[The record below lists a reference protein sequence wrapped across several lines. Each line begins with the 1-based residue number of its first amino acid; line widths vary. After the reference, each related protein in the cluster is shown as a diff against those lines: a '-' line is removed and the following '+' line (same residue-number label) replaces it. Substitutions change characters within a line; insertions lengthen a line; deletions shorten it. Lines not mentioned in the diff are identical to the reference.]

1 MTAICQE
8 GGDKMDRA
16 VAVTVRRR
24 CRTVECEGVYFIFTC
39 DLRSHTDLDMPML
52 LPVKTH
58 VVCWEQ
64 NQISRQSNESTRRL
78 QSSTV
83 PNCRLYQIL
92 CAAPDWY

>member
-1 MTAICQE
+1 
-8 GGDKMDRA
+8 MDRA

-58 VVCWEQ
+58 VVCGIAPKCTDNNDDLLWSPAGCIRIRSRLSANSECSRRCH
-64 NQISRQSNESTRRL
+64 NRISDE
-78 QSSTV
+78 
-83 PNCRLYQIL
+83 P
-92 CAAPDWY
+92 